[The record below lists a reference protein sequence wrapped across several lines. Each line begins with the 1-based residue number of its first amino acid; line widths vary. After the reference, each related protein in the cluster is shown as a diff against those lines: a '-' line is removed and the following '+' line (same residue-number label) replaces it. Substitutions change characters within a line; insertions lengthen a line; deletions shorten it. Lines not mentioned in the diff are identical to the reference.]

1 MTTGRLQNPSHL
13 SWQLRLASCFMH
25 VVQLFV
31 VFPLYNV
38 YFQVL
43 PTTFRTTSNFSHP
56 KQAIKSLL
64 PWLGKVQSLKSSE
77 IRSWQKRLNHQ
88 TIIFMSP
95 LASSTPNSWI
105 FRCQWQLVTDAEMW
119 SSPNT
124 SGTRKILKIC
134 SVHLLPLFRAISP
147 EENSNTLRNAL
158 LTWRRAMANQ
168 MRHRGV
174 SLIELCSGLKL
185 KVAISCLLAY
195 YVYLKSGDMW
205 AFGGKAKPLQ
215 LHLQGYFQERA
226 TPQKNFSTTMAA
238 SPSTGQRTEPT
249 TG

>member
-1 MTTGRLQNPSHL
+1 
-13 SWQLRLASCFMH
+13 MH

-31 VFPLYNV
+31 VSTLKCVLSGTFYHIQNDLKFFPSKTGNKIIIAL
-38 YFQVL
+38 
-43 PTTFRTTSNFSHP
+43 
-56 KQAIKSLL
+56 A
-64 PWLGKVQSLKSSE
+64 GKSSVVEELRNKILTEE
-77 IRSWQKRLNHQ
+77 IQ
-88 TIIFMSP
+88 
-95 LASSTPNSWI
+95 
-105 FRCQWQLVTDAEMW
+105 
-119 SSPNT
+119 SPNYNLHVSFGYINAKFLDIQLSVTTCHWCRNVKQSVT

-174 SLIELCSGLKL
+174 SFIELCSGLKL

-205 AFGGKAKPLQ
+205 AVGGKAKPLQ
-215 LHLQGYFQERA
+215 SSTTPSELLSRERD
-226 TPQKNFSTTMAA
+226 TLQKNICSTMAA
-238 SPSTGQRTEPT
+238 SPSSRERTEPT